1 MKKIDFK
8 LIAILILVGL
18 NVFQFI
24 QKPKPIQTEKIKE
37 VAVHD
42 TIPMEVPYEVEVPVE
57 VQVPIEV
64 EKLVEV
70 KTPISPDTLKIIN
83 DYLAEHNVIDTIK
96 LKNNWGYMLVNDVI
110 SKNQLKSRNVQ
121 SSYNIPTKERVV
133 EIPQPKEN
141 QWYVGFGFDYS
152 IFPFFNGANTK
163 LLYKTKSDKMFGFD
177 LGFRNNVSNFET
189 MEGKMQPYIGTSIFI
204 KIK

>member
-24 QKPKPIQTEKIKE
+24 QKPKPIQIEKIKE

-57 VQVPIEV
+57 VEVPIEI

-133 EIPQPKEN
+133 EISQPKEN

>member
-24 QKPKPIQTEKIKE
+24 QKPKPIQIETTKE

-42 TIPMEVPYEVEVPVE
+42 TIPMEVPYEVEIPVE
-57 VQVPIEV
+57 IEVPIEV

-83 DYLAEHNVIDTIK
+83 DYLAEHTVIDTLK

-110 SKNQLKSRNVQ
+110 SKNELKSRKVQ
-121 SSYNIPTKERVV
+121 SLYNIPTQERVV

-152 IFPFFNGANTK
+152 AFPFFNGANTK
-163 LLYKTKSDKMFGFD
+163 LLYKTKSDKMFGVD

-204 KIK
+204 RIK

>member
-24 QKPKPIQTEKIKE
+24 QKPKPIQIEKIKE

-57 VQVPIEV
+57 VEVPIEI

-70 KTPISPDTLKIIN
+70 KIPISPDTLKIIN

-133 EIPQPKEN
+133 EISQPKEN